1 MLHHRSA
8 WLMGGYLLI
17 SVVVYLSLVPHP
29 PEPLSFPNSDKL
41 EHGLAYATL
50 SLWFC
55 QIYSVARSRVKV
67 IVALVAMGFM
77 LEILQ
82 GWSGYRYFEYADMLA
97 NSIGVLL
104 GFLLLRTPLGRAF
117 ILIEKLW
124 R

>member
-1 MLHHRSA
+1 MLRHRSA
-8 WLMGGYLLI
+8 WLMGGYFLI

-41 EHGLAYATL
+41 EHGLVYATL

-55 QIYSVARSRVKV
+55 QIYSAARSRVKV
-67 IVALVAMGFM
+67 IVALVAMGVV

-97 NSIGVLL
+97 NSMGVLL
-104 GFLLLRTPLGRAF
+104 GFLLARTSLGRAF